1 MAWYSILPSELIYIE
16 SWVVR
21 FFLCLGLVT
30 IFPWITLI
38 IFDMVLYTWRLLKY
52 YTQTVGGRAQ
62 GMQRPRAPSLNEL
75 PDRYGLSAAPTG
87 SNGGGE
93 VKEKENPVGGG
104 VDPDGGGVKRRGGW
118 TG

>member
-1 MAWYSILPSELIYIE
+1 
-16 SWVVR
+16 
-21 FFLCLGLVT
+21 
-30 IFPWITLI
+30 
-38 IFDMVLYTWRLLKY
+38 
-52 YTQTVGGRAQ
+52 
-62 GMQRPRAPSLNEL
+62 MQRPRAPSLNEL

-93 VKEKENPVGGG
+93 VKEKENLVGGG